1 MDFKI
6 LKTKKGENIMKLN
19 MKKNYSKQNGI
30 TLIALVVTIVV
41 LLILA
46 GVSVNALFGNSGIIE
61 KAKEAQ
67 NRMDKATENDQK
79 SIDELTNWINNQVN
93 GTTSGEFDNAQTIS
107 FTVDGTTY
115 QAKEGMTWKQAFEA
129 GYFDNKEQTD
139 SWYEMYGTAEKQ
151 KKEGGGS
158 KYLYCTHKS
167 ATDEYSVTDAKA
179 YNIML
184 CNNRLYNGGT
194 QYFKADG
201 SLYDYFGSVF
211 LYIIPEGA
219 TQSSSSQVMP
229 DDVITT
235 NGKYVIYNDM

>member
-6 LKTKKGENIMKLN
+6 LKIKKGEKN
-19 MKKNYSKQNGI
+19 MKKNCSNQNGI

-93 GTTSGEFDNAQTIS
+93 GTTSGEFDNAPTIS

-115 QAKEGMTWKQAFEA
+115 QAKEGMTWEQAFEN
-129 GYFDNKEQTD
+129 GYFDNKEKTD
-139 SWYEMYGTAEKQ
+139 RWYEIYGTKEKQ
-151 KKEGGGS
+151 YKADNQYAYGMEDGGVS
-158 KYLYCTHKS
+158 E
-167 ATDEYSVTDAKA
+167 EYIVTDAKI
-179 YNIML
+179 YNIVVYD
-184 CNNRLYNGGT
+184 NRIYSGGAK
-194 QYFKADG
+194 YFKADG
-201 SLYDYFGSVF
+201 SLYQCFKYPSWY
-211 LYIIPEGA
+211 YIIPEGA
-219 TQSSSSQVMP
+219 TQSTSSQVMP

-235 NGKYVIYNDM
+235 NGKYVIYDDE

>member
-6 LKTKKGENIMKLN
+6 LKTKKGENKMKLN
-19 MKKNYSKQNGI
+19 MKKNCSNQNGI

-67 NRMDKATENDQK
+67 NKMDKATENDQK

-93 GTTSGEFDNAQTIS
+93 GTTSGEFDNAPTIS

-115 QAKEGMTWKQAFEA
+115 QAKEGMTWEQAFKG
-129 GYFDNKEQTD
+129 GYFDDNEENN

-151 KKEGGGS
+151 KNTNG
-158 KYLYCTHKS
+158 KYVYSAHKS
-167 ATDEYSVTDAKA
+167 PTDEYIVTNAKA
-179 YNIML
+179 YGIMIY
-184 CNNRLYNGGT
+184 NNRVYSFGV

-201 SLYDYFGSVF
+201 SLYEYFCSPSIYV
-211 LYIIPEGA
+211 IPEDA
-219 TQSSSSQVMP
+219 TKSSSSQVMP

-235 NGKYVIYNDM
+235 NGKYVIYNDL

>member
-6 LKTKKGENIMKLN
+6 FKPKKGENKMKLN

-67 NRMDKATENDQK
+67 NRMDKATENDQRD
-79 SIDELTNWINNQVN
+79 IDELTNWINNQVN
-93 GTTSGEFDNAQTIS
+93 GTTSGEFDNAPTIS

-139 SWYEMYGTAEKQ
+139 KWYEMYGTAEKQ
-151 KKEGGGS
+151 KSLGDGKEYYYNGTR
-158 KYLYCTHKS
+158 KTE
-167 ATDEYSVTDAKA
+167 EYMVTDGKQ
-179 YNIML
+179 YNIMVYQ
-184 CNNRLYNGGT
+184 NRIFNGGT

-201 SLYDYFGSVF
+201 SLYDCGYYTDFY
-211 LYIIPEGA
+211 YIIPEGA
-219 TQSSSSQVMP
+219 AQSTSSQVMP

-235 NGKYVIYNDM
+235 NGKYVIYNDD